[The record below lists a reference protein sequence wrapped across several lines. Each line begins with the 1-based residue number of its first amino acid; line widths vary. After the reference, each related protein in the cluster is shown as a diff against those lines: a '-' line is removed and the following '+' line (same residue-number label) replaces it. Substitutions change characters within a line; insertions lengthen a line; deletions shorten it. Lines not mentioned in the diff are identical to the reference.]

1 MKGLTFHGNG
11 DVRVERVDDPAI
23 EQPTDALVRVT
34 LAAICGSDLHVLHA
48 GEAFG
53 FAPGSRLGHEFVGV
67 VEEVGGEVRSLS
79 PGDPVLG
86 SAGISC
92 GACSFCVDGHEFACV
107 QGSMFGWAPRLWRH
121 GGAVQGGQ
129 SEYLRVPLADHVLR
143 PTPEALMGTEHAPT
157 LLPLTDVMSTGWHGL
172 ASAGFRPGWSAAV
185 IGDGAVGLC
194 AVHGATAM
202 GADQVICLGHH
213 ADRLAMAGRLG
224 ATALLETRDPEEIR
238 ERVRELTRGE
248 GAQVVV
254 DSISSGESM
263 AAAHAAV
270 RAGGT
275 IACLGM
281 DHFMGRTPALD
292 WYDQFVRNISVTGG
306 LIPMGRYIP
315 ELLDHVEAGR
325 LDPAPVLSHTLPLEE
340 AAEGYAMMARRDA
353 GVVKVAVSPR
363 S

>member
-1 MKGLTFHGNG
+1 MRSARYHGLQ
-11 DVRVERVDDPAI
+11 DVRVETIP
-23 EQPTDALVRVT
+23 EPTIQKPSDALVRVT
-34 LAAICGSDLHVLHA
+34 KAGICGSDLHFFNNGPDLGMEA
-48 GEAFG
+48 GT
-53 FAPGSRLGHEFVGV
+53 RLGHEFVGV

-86 SAGISC
+86 SAGVSC
-92 GACSFCVDGHEFACV
+92 GACSFCADGHEFACA

-121 GGAVQGGQ
+121 GGVVQGGQ
-129 SEYLRVPLADHVLR
+129 SEFIRVPLADHVLR
-143 PTPEALMGTEHAPT
+143 PTPDALTGPEHAPT

-172 ASAGFRPGWSAAV
+172 ASAGFQPGWSAVV

-194 AVHGATAM
+194 AVHGAAAM

-213 ADRLAMAGRLG
+213 ADRLATAERLG
-224 ATALLETRDPEEIR
+224 ATALVETRDPEEIR

-254 DSISSGESM
+254 DSISSGDSM

-275 IACLGM
+275 IASLGM
-281 DHFMGRTPALD
+281 DHFMGKTPVLD

-315 ELLDHVEAGR
+315 ELLEYVEAGR

-353 GVVKVAVSPR
+353 GVVKVAVSPGD
-363 S
+363 